1 MNNTVSIVGY
11 LMLYGLPILLVLFF
25 FSFVWT
31 VARAVVLKLFPRR
44 EDDFRQARHARPD
57 AVTQAHPTD
66 IWIGQNRIIAHNG
79 EGTAFL
85 VRAVRA
91 QDICG
96 GSDGHFPYS
105 VKCLRRGLYMVYSL
119 PTAPGEADVTIKTK
133 KNYRFVP
140 YVPSYPLSELVEEN
154 HQYVEEVK

>member
-44 EDDFRQARHARPD
+44 EDAYQQAKTTIPAAQPQS
-57 AVTQAHPTD
+57 AQ

-96 GSDGHFPYS
+96 GSDGYFPYS

-119 PTAPGEADVTIKTK
+119 PTAPNEADVAIKTK

-140 YVPSYPLSELVEEN
+140 YVPLYPLSELVEKN
-154 HQYVEEVK
+154 HQFVEEVK